1 VYPALTLEEHMHIRA
16 ILTAV
21 TAAAF
26 LTLAAPSSN
35 AATTELLDKSIFDAT
50 PDLTAASLHLEG
62 ATAGELGGYLDM
74 TVVAK
79 DGTLP
84 TVFGACEPVVVKAV
98 LTSSPTL
105 TLKVRTKGEAC
116 AHIVDGTLQVVA
128 GFDNRK
134 VRGPACHR
142 PRVIGEGLLS
152 AAVHPYGGQAQLSA
166 QIRR

>member
-1 VYPALTLEEHMHIRA
+1 MHIRA
-16 ILTAV
+16 LLTAV
-21 TAAAF
+21 AAAAF
-26 LTLAAPSSN
+26 LTLAAPSAD
-35 AATTELLDKSIFDAT
+35 AATTEFLDKSIFDPT
-50 PDLTAASLHLEG
+50 PDVTASSVHLEG
-62 ATAGELGGYLDM
+62 ATAGELGGYLDL
-74 TVVAK
+74 TVLAK

-84 TVFGACEPVVVKAV
+84 TDFGACEPVVVKAV
-98 LTSSPTL
+98 LTLSPTESL
-105 TLKVRTKGEAC
+105 TVRTTGEAC